1 MTLVVG
7 VGARRGVTSD
17 EVCALVL
24 AVLREAGR
32 RPEEVAALATV
43 EAKADE
49 PGLLA
54 AAARLGLA
62 LRARPAA
69 ELASVAVPHPSAAAL
84 AATGTPS
91 VAEAAALA
99 EAAARWGAGQLLV
112 PRRKSAPRAARVTC
126 AVAVAHGDG
135 RLPAG
140 GRGYTREDAA
150 FGLRARR

>member
-1 MTLVVG
+1 MT
-7 VGARRGVTSD
+7 AD

-24 AVLREAGR
+24 AVLRGAGR

-49 PGLLA
+49 PGLVA
-54 AAARLGLA
+54 AAARLGLP
-62 LRARPAA
+62 LRAHPAA
-69 ELASVAVPHPSAAAL
+69 ELASVPVPHPSAAAL

-99 EAAARWGAGQLLV
+99 EAAARGGTGELLV
-112 PRRKSAPRAARVTC
+112 PRRKSARVTC

-150 FGLRARR
+150 FGLPARRRPLIRRRIPRPAVER